1 METFILQN
9 APEAS
14 YEQLND
20 LLKTA
25 FAERLD
31 AGLNFA
37 AAFHTTEHLKQYLAD
52 KTTFIIKDDKGYYLA
67 TMSYNTKKDKRGVKY
82 GEFYHLAVHPSAR
95 RQGLPH
101 QLFSLCI
108 EGSKKEGAIYIKA
121 HTATKAKSSTRTH
134 IKEGFVRTKMFYNG
148 SSGYYSYLFIKK
160 LTPPEPLDNIRLR
173 LGFYKSVIACR
184 FKKRIYLINN
194 RKKQH
199 DI

>member
-52 KTTFIIKDDKGYYLA
+52 KTTFIIKDDKGNYLA
-67 TMSYNTKKDKRGVKY
+67 TMSYNTKKDKIGVKY
-82 GEFYHLAVHPSAR
+82 GELYHLAVHPSAR

-121 HTATKAKSSTRTH
+121 HTRLLKQNLPYEH
-134 IKEGFVRTKMFYNG
+134 I
-148 SSGYYSYLFIKK
+148 
-160 LTPPEPLDNIRLR
+160 
-173 LGFYKSVIACR
+173 
-184 FKKRIYLINN
+184 
-194 RKKQH
+194 
-199 DI
+199 

>member
-9 APEAS
+9 TPEAS

-52 KTTFIIKDDKGYYLA
+52 KTTFVIKDDNGNYIA
-67 TMSYNTKKDKRGVKY
+67 TVSYNVKKDKKGAVY
-82 GEFYHLAVHPSAR
+82 GELYHLAVHPSAR

-121 HTATKAKSSTRTH
+121 HTATKAKSSIRTH
-134 IKEGFVRTKMFYNG
+134 IKEGFVRTKIFYNG

-160 LTPPEPLDNIRLR
+160 LTPSQPLDNIRLK
-173 LGFYKSVIACR
+173 LGYCKSVIACR
-184 FKKRIYLINN
+184 FKKFKYLYKQ

-199 DI
+199 EI